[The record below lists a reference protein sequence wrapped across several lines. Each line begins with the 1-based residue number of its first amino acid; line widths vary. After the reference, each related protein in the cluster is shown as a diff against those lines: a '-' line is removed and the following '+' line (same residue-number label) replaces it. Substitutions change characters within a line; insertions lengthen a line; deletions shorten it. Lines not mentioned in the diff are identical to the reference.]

1 MVTKTGSTVITDVYQ
16 GPIQLSVTKTNGKI
30 TSIGLVQAQ
39 ATGGRQVA
47 FSYLVDYAIKA
58 QGSNFG
64 NISGATYTTN
74 AFKQALDS
82 ALSKF

>member
-1 MVTKTGSTVITDVYQ
+1 MVTKTGDTFITEVYK

-30 TSIGLVQAQ
+30 TAVGLVQAQ

-47 FSYLVDYAIKA
+47 FTYLQDYAVKA
-58 QGSNFG
+58 NGSNFG
-64 NISGATYTTN
+64 NLSGATYTTI
-74 AFKQALDS
+74 AFKKALDS